1 VSKIRLLDQLK
12 LRVTALEALLDEG
25 VILPGAAPPPT
36 SMEQIRTWSVPE
48 MGIEPIG
55 SKASM
60 NARKKSNEV
69 AELLGELVVL
79 KDRCKALRT
88 AKTRSPKP
96 KLHDQLEKLEKKNAA
111 ATVRIDILANELHEV
126 RHELDTVNESY
137 ATQRLQ
143 LQEANALII
152 TLRRQINS
160 LSKNPSGR
168 PTLIVASDNDKDEA
182 LPPNS

>member
-1 VSKIRLLDQLK
+1 MSKICLHDQLQ
-12 LRVTALEALLDEG
+12 LRVTALEAHLDEG
-25 VILPGAAPPPT
+25 VALPDGVPPPT

-48 MGIEPIG
+48 LGIEPIG

-60 NARKKSNEV
+60 NTRKKSNKV
-69 AELLGELVVL
+69 TELLGELVVL
-79 KDRCKALRT
+79 KDRCKALRK

-96 KLHDQLEKLEKKNAA
+96 KPREQLEKLEKKNTA
-111 ATVRIDILANELHEV
+111 ATVRMDMLANELHEV

-137 ATQRLQ
+137 ATQRRQ

-152 TLRRQINS
+152 ALRRQVNS
-160 LSKNPSGR
+160 LTKKPSGR
-168 PTLIVASDNDKDEA
+168 PTLIVASSNDKDET